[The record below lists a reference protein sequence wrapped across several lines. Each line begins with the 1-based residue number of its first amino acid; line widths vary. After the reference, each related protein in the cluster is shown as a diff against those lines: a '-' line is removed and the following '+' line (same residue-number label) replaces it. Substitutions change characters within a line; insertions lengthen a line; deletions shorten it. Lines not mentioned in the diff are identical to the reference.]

1 MTMGRQAQPGAAGG
15 TLDFISHSQEQ
26 TRRLGWRLGQHAH
39 PGDLLLLSGTFGAGK
54 TALAQG
60 VAAGLNIAERV
71 TSPSFA
77 LVNEYEGRAMSGAPI
92 RFYHVDLYRLE
103 TAAEVESVGLADLL
117 ADPEGICAIEWPDRL
132 GVETPREHLSIVLE
146 PVSDTKR
153 RLTLSP
159 HGARYVTLLAEIR
172 AEAFGVGS

>member
-1 MTMGRQAQPGAAGG
+1 MATSRQTKAGPGT
-15 TLDFISHSQEQ
+15 TLDFISHSPDQ
-26 TRRLGWRLGQHAH
+26 TRRVGWRLGQHAR

-60 VAAGLNIAERV
+60 FASGLGIAERV

-77 LVNEYEGRAMSGAPI
+77 LVNEYGGRVADGRLI

-103 TAAEVESVGLADLL
+103 TVAEVESVGLEDLL

-132 GVETPREHLSIVLE
+132 GAATPREHLLIALE
-146 PVSDTKR
+146 PVSESKR
-153 RLTLSP
+153 RLTLLP
-159 HGARYVTLLAEIR
+159 IGERYLTLLAEVR